1 MTDTSLK
8 NSSGWYKQE
17 QQAIGK
23 QFSHNSW
30 KYKCISENTA
40 FPCAGINMPM
50 MTNGFNNN
58 ILTNNAADI
67 ESQLFGIGSNN
78 LVKPKKQVT
87 PSYNCI
93 DNIKFF
99 NTLKTVLPDPL
110 VVENNQRPK
119 GPFC

>member
-8 NSSGWYKQE
+8 NSNGCYNQE
-17 QQAIGK
+17 QKAIDK
-23 QFSHNSW
+23 QFRHNSW
-30 KYKCISENTA
+30 KYKTISENTA

-50 MTNGFNNN
+50 MTNGYNNN

-67 ESQLFGIGSNN
+67 ESTLFGIGSAN
-78 LVKPKKQVT
+78 LVKPKREAVPQ
-87 PSYNCI
+87 YNCI

-99 NTLKTVLPDPL
+99 NTLTPFIPEPL
-110 VVENNQRPK
+110 IIENNQRPK